1 MSIKESATGVNSK
14 TNVIN
19 RVENDCVECIISMC
33 NQADPPTNNGTVS
46 FFSIHSILNSISKS
60 HIS

>member
-46 FFSIHSILNSISKS
+46 FF
-60 HIS
+60 